1 MNKLYTFGCSV
12 TENLDNLPEWSPRIK
27 YANEY
32 CGGRY
37 NSWPE
42 ILGEKLKM
50 KTQNYAALSAGDKL
64 PFLLGNTNEDILEA
78 LSIAS
83 LGFKKDDIV
92 IVQFTTLGRFRL
104 AKQNNMFDTI
114 LPGHISDYKN
124 QSSLIDA
131 LENKSNPM
139 FIRPLINSMNPF
151 IRLSE
156 EIGFQFWMWSNDDSI
171 QDYMIPTNN
180 QRWLFYENINELLP
194 KINAQPIAVVTDKK
208 IEDYHLAQ
216 PGQEILAN
224 LIYNRI
230 NE

>member
-37 NSWPE
+37 KSWPE
-42 ILGEKLKM
+42 ILGKKLNM
-50 KTQNYAALSAGDKL
+50 ETENYAALSAGNKL
-64 PFLLGNTNEDILEA
+64 PFKLGNTNEDIMEA
-78 LSIAS
+78 LSLTS
-83 LGFKKDDIV
+83 LDFKKGDIV

-104 AKQNNMFDTI
+104 ALSNNNFDTI
-114 LPGHISDYKN
+114 LPGHIGNHKN
-124 QSSLIDA
+124 KNSLIDA
-131 LENKSNPM
+131 LENKSNTA
-139 FIRPLINSMNPF
+139 FIRPLINNMNPF
-151 IRLSE
+151 IKLSE
-156 EIGFQFWMWSNDDSI
+156 VIGFDLWMWSNDDYI
-171 QDYMIPTNN
+171 QEYMIPLNN
-180 QRWLFYENINELLP
+180 SRWLFNDNINELLP
-194 KINAQPIAVVTDKK
+194 KLNAHPIAVVTDKK